1 MLGKLAVRNVRR
13 QIGNYLIYF
22 ITVSLTVA
30 LMFAFNSVVYSPQ
43 LQQAADAM
51 DELKTGLT
59 AITVFIS
66 LIVAFVLGY
75 ATSFMLRLRKREFG
89 TYLTLGMT
97 RRNILALFVLETLI
111 LGAAALAAGIVL
123 GLFVYQGLMLLLVRL
138 LEMEFTIAAYSLQ
151 GLLLTVVLVA
161 AMFALASLTSA
172 LYLRRATVY
181 QLLHGDRVVEKN
193 VRHPGLWLAVTLVSL
208 AAAVGSCV
216 LAVVPDEAVAGLP
229 LALEGTAYDLADTP
243 FDAEAL
249 RSDLSYLYT
258 TPNGQYQYLRCDYDI
273 REYGRLSLNA
283 NAAVF
288 ILGALYTAVVFVCMV
303 MAILALKTLSGL
315 AEDRRRYTVLMRLGA
330 DRRTRCRALLRQ
342 TFSFF
347 LLPFA
352 LPLLLSIPTAIVCA
366 DIMNLSGYADLA
378 RQVPIC
384 TLAVA
389 AVMILL
395 YLLYFTATYLLAR
408 RAVVDAE

>member
-1 MLGKLAVRNVRR
+1 MTCPG
-13 QIGNYLIYF
+13 
-22 ITVSLTVA
+22 
-30 LMFAFNSVVYSPQ
+30 SV
-43 LQQAADAM
+43 
-51 DELKTGLT
+51 
-59 AITVFIS
+59 IS
-66 LIVAFVLGY
+66 IC
-75 ATSFMLRLRKREFG
+75 SQWCR
-89 TYLTLGMT
+89 T
-97 RRNILALFVLETLI
+97 RRWPACRSPSR
-111 LGAAALAAGIVL
+111 APP
-123 GLFVYQGLMLLLVRL
+123 
-138 LEMEFTIAAYSLQ
+138 TIW
-151 GLLLTVVLVA
+151 
-161 AMFALASLTSA
+161 
-172 LYLRRATVY
+172 R
-181 QLLHGDRVVEKN
+181 
-193 VRHPGLWLAVTLVSL
+193 
-208 AAAVGSCV
+208 
-216 LAVVPDEAVAGLP
+216 
-229 LALEGTAYDLADTP
+229 TP
-243 FDAEAL
+243 PSDAEAL

-378 RQVPIC
+378 GQVPIC
-384 TLAVA
+384 AWPW
-389 AVMILL
+389 
-395 YLLYFTATYLLAR
+395 R
-408 RAVVDAE
+408 R